1 VLIDPF
7 QLLEGVGAISAADA
21 KKARSRGVNY
31 QDAVTEPL
39 KTDREDDAD
48 TSGRCDEDER
58 EDNHDNI
65 LSAVEKASTYV
76 QV

>member
-1 VLIDPF
+1 
-7 QLLEGVGAISAADA
+7 VGAISAADA

-39 KTDREDDAD
+39 KPDHEDDANA
-48 TSGRCDEDER
+48 SGKYDEDEH

-76 QV
+76 RV